1 MTCDEIRP
9 LLGPYLDGELDPP
22 AVQSVESH
30 LAGCDACMRDLA
42 AMRALSG
49 AIHDELPA
57 LAAPDALRAR
67 VLDAV
72 RTAAPA
78 EGAAGT
84 PGPQRVGAEHFGMQR
99 GTRPHNEPRNEPD
112 ISPRVRPTIRPAV
125 RPQWLAAAALY
136 IVVGAAAWMLG
147 AGYGRAP
154 GGDGSALR
162 DAVVA
167 SHVRS
172 LQASHL
178 IDVASSDR
186 HTVKPWFDGKLD
198 FSPPVPDLAT
208 QGFPLVGGRL
218 DYLDGRP
225 VAALVYGRAKH
236 VVNLFIWPAAA
247 DARDA
252 GHEAS
257 RGASP
262 GTVRGYHVRHW
273 VRDGM
278 TFWAVSDVA
287 EPDLNA
293 FVSLFQASGQPAE
306 SVR

>member
-9 LLGPYLDGELDPP
+9 LIAPYLDGELDPP
-22 AVQSVESH
+22 AMLSVESH
-30 LAGCDACMRDLA
+30 IAGCDACARHVA
-42 AMRALSG
+42 EMRALSG

-67 VLDAV
+67 IMDAV
-72 RTAAPA
+72 RTAMPAPQA
-78 EGAAGT
+78 SGA
-84 PGPQRVGAEHFGMQR
+84 PRQDPQRLGAEHFGMQR
-99 GTRPHNEPRNEPD
+99 GNKPRL
-112 ISPRVRPTIRPAV
+112 

-136 IVVGAAAWMLG
+136 VVVGAATWMLG
-147 AGYGRAP
+147 VAHGRSP
-154 GGDGSALR
+154 GSAGPDLR

-236 VVNLFIWPAAA
+236 VVNLFIWPAATDELH
-247 DARDA
+247 DAPRSA
-252 GHEAS
+252 AP
-257 RGASP
+257 A
-262 GTVRGYHVRHW
+262 TVRGYHVRHW

-287 EPDLNA
+287 EPDLDTL
-293 FVSLFQASGQPAE
+293 VSLFQASGQPPE
-306 SVR
+306 SVH

>member
-9 LLGPYLDGELDPP
+9 LIGPYLDGELDPA

-30 LAGCDACMRDLA
+30 IAGCEACTRDLA
-42 AMRALSG
+42 EMRALSG
-49 AIHDELPA
+49 AIRDELPA

-67 VLDAV
+67 IMDAV

-78 EGAAGT
+78 AEGPGAT
-84 PGPQRVGAEHFGMQR
+84 SQGPQRLGAEHFGMQR
-99 GTRPHNEPRNEPD
+99 GNKPHDKPR
-112 ISPRVRPTIRPAV
+112 V

-136 IVVGAAAWMLG
+136 IVVGGAAWMLG
-147 AGYGRAP
+147 VAHGRAP
-154 GGDGSALR
+154 GAAGSDLR

-236 VVNLFIWPAAA
+236 VVNLFIWPAAT
-247 DARDA
+247 DAPP
-252 GHEAS
+252 
-257 RGASP
+257 GAPRNAAP

-287 EPDLNA
+287 EPDLTT
-293 FVSLFQASGQPAE
+293 FVSLFQANGQPPE

>member
-1 MTCDEIRP
+1 MTCDEI
-9 LLGPYLDGELDPP
+9 LALIGPYLDGELDPS

-30 LAGCDACMRDLA
+30 LAGCEVCTRHLA
-42 AMRALSG
+42 EMRALSG

-67 VLDAV
+67 IMDAV
-72 RTAAPA
+72 RTATPAA
-78 EGAAGT
+78 EGPGA
-84 PGPQRVGAEHFGMQR
+84 PRHGPQRLGAEHFGMQR
-99 GTRPHNEPRNEPD
+99 GNRPR
-112 ISPRVRPTIRPAV
+112 V

-136 IVVGAAAWMLG
+136 IAVGAGAWMLG
-147 AGYGRAP
+147 VAHGRLP
-154 GGDGSALR
+154 GSAGSELR

-236 VVNLFIWPAAA
+236 VVNLFIWPAATEA
-247 DARDA
+247 QEDARRNTPGDA
-252 GHEAS
+252 AP
-257 RGASP
+257 A
-262 GTVRGYHVRHW
+262 TVRGYHVRHW

-287 EPDLNA
+287 EPDLTT
-293 FVSLFQASGQPAE
+293 FVSLFQASGQPPE

>member
-1 MTCDEIRP
+1 MTCDEIRS
-9 LLGPYLDGELDPP
+9 LIGPYLDGELES
-22 AVQSVESH
+22 SVARSAEEH
-30 LAGCDACMRDLA
+30 IAGCEACAGYLA
-42 AMRALSG
+42 EMRALTG
-49 AIHDELPA
+49 MIHDEMPA
-57 LAAPDALRAR
+57 LAAPEALRAR
-67 VLDAV
+67 ILDAV
-72 RTAAPA
+72 RAPMP
-78 EGAAGT
+78 GTTAAGT
-84 PGPQRVGAEHFGMQR
+84 TERPGAQRA
-99 GTRPHNEPRNEPD
+99 GTRQFGR
-112 ISPRVRPTIRPAV
+112 PRVRL
-125 RPQWLAAAALY
+125 QWLAAAALY
-136 IVVGAAAWMLG
+136 IVVGAAAWMFG
-147 AGYGRAP
+147 VAYGRSPAE
-154 GGDGSALR
+154 GAESGMR

-198 FSPPVPDLAT
+198 FSPPVPDLAS

-236 VVNLFIWPAAA
+236 VVNLFIWPAAP
-247 DARDA
+247 DTPRDA
-252 GHEAS
+252 A
-257 RGASP
+257 P
-262 GTVRGYHVRHW
+262 GTLRGYHVRHW

-287 EPDLNA
+287 EPDLGA

-306 SVR
+306 SVH

>member
-9 LLGPYLDGELDPP
+9 LIGPYLDGELDPA

-30 LAGCDACMRDLA
+30 IAGCEACTRDLA
-42 AMRALSG
+42 EMRALSG

-67 VLDAV
+67 IMDAV

-78 EGAAGT
+78 AEAPGATGQ
-84 PGPQRVGAEHFGMQR
+84 GPQRLGAEHFGMQR
-99 GTRPHNEPRNEPD
+99 GNKPH
-112 ISPRVRPTIRPAV
+112 VRPRV

-136 IVVGAAAWMLG
+136 VVVGATTWMLG
-147 AGYGRAP
+147 VAHGRAP
-154 GGDGSALR
+154 GSAGSDLR

-208 QGFPLVGGRL
+208 QGFPLAGGRL

-236 VVNLFIWPAAA
+236 VINLFIWPAARDDVH
-247 DARDA
+247 DAPSNA
-252 GHEAS
+252 AP
-257 RGASP
+257 A
-262 GTVRGYHVRHW
+262 TVRGYHVRHW

-287 EPDLNA
+287 EPDLTT
-293 FVSLFQASGQPAE
+293 FVSLFQSNGQPPE

>member
-1 MTCDEIRP
+1 MTCDEIQP
-9 LLGPYLDGELDPP
+9 LIGPYLDGELDPA

-30 LAGCDACMRDLA
+30 LAGCDACRRHLA
-42 AMRALSG
+42 EMRALSG

-67 VLDAV
+67 ILNAV

-78 EGAAGT
+78 AEG
-84 PGPQRVGAEHFGMQR
+84 PGSTQAPQRLGAEHFGMQR
-99 GTRPHNEPRNEPD
+99 GSTPPNRPR
-112 ISPRVRPTIRPAV
+112 V

-136 IVVGAAAWMLG
+136 VVVGAAAWMSG
-147 AGYGRAP
+147 VAHGRAP
-154 GGDGSALR
+154 GTTGSGLR

-236 VVNLFIWPAAA
+236 VVNLFIWPAAT
-247 DARDA
+247 DAHDGSDGAPRDA
-252 GHEAS
+252 A
-257 RGASP
+257 P

-287 EPDLNA
+287 EPDLNT
-293 FVSLFQASGQPAE
+293 FVSLFQASGQPPEA
-306 SVR
+306 VR

>member
-1 MTCDEIRP
+1 VTCDEIRS
-9 LLGPYLDGELDPP
+9 LIGPYLDGELDPS

-30 LAGCDACMRDLA
+30 IAGCEACARHLA
-42 AMRALSG
+42 EMRALSG

-67 VLDAV
+67 IMDAV
-72 RTAAPA
+72 RMAAPA
-78 EGAAGT
+78 AERSGVT
-84 PGPQRVGAEHFGMQR
+84 RQDPQRLGAEHFGMQR
-99 GTRPHNEPRNEPD
+99 SNRPR
-112 ISPRVRPTIRPAV
+112 V

-136 IVVGAAAWMLG
+136 IVVGAASWMLG
-147 AGYGRAP
+147 VAHGRSPA
-154 GGDGSALR
+154 SAASELR

-198 FSPPVPDLAT
+198 FSPPVPDLAA

-218 DYLDGRP
+218 DYLGGRP

-236 VVNLFIWPAAA
+236 VVNLFIWPAATEA
-247 DARDA
+247 QQDARRDA
-252 GHEAS
+252 LPDA
-257 RGASP
+257 AP
-262 GTVRGYHVRHW
+262 ATVRGYHVRHW

-287 EPDLNA
+287 EPDLTA

-306 SVR
+306 LVR

>member
-1 MTCDEIRP
+1 MTCDEIRS
-9 LLGPYLDGELDPP
+9 LIAPYLDGELDPS
-22 AVQSVESH
+22 AMASVESH
-30 LAGCDACMRDLA
+30 IAGCEACARDLA
-42 AMRALSG
+42 EMRALSS

-67 VLDAV
+67 IMDAV
-72 RTAAPA
+72 RTATPAA
-78 EGAAGT
+78 EGSGAT
-84 PGPQRVGAEHFGMQR
+84 RQGPQRLGAEHFGMQR
-99 GTRPHNEPRNEPD
+99 ANKPRA
-112 ISPRVRPTIRPAV
+112 RL
-125 RPQWLAAAALY
+125 QWLAAAALY
-136 IVVGAAAWMLG
+136 VVVGAAAWMLG
-147 AGYGRAP
+147 VAYGRSP
-154 GGDGSALR
+154 GSPGSELR

-172 LQASHL
+172 LQGSHL

-218 DYLDGRP
+218 DYLDARP

-236 VVNLFIWPAAA
+236 VVNLFIWPAAT
-247 DARDA
+247 DAQHDA
-252 GHEAS
+252 PHDA
-257 RGASP
+257 AP
-262 GTVRGYHVRHW
+262 ATVRGYHVRHW

-287 EPDLNA
+287 EPDLDT
-293 FVSLFQASGQPAE
+293 FVSLFQASGQPPE

>member
-1 MTCDEIRP
+1 MTQPPACDEIRA
-9 LLGPYLDGELDPP
+9 LIGPYLDGELEP
-22 AVQSVESH
+22 AVAASAEAH
-30 LAGCDACMRDLA
+30 IAGCEACARDLA
-42 AMRALSG
+42 EMRALSG
-49 AIHDELPA
+49 AIHEEMPA
-57 LAAPDALRAR
+57 LAAPEALRTR
-67 VLDAV
+67 ILDAV
-72 RTAAPA
+72 RASAAGAPA
-78 EGAAGT
+78 AGMEQ
-84 PGPQRVGAEHFGMQR
+84 PGVLRLRTQPAD
-99 GTRPHNEPRNEPD
+99 RPR
-112 ISPRVRPTIRPAV
+112 V

-136 IVVGAAAWMLG
+136 VVVGSAAWMLG
-147 AGYGRAP
+147 VAHGRAP
-154 GGDGSALR
+154 AGSADSDMR

-198 FSPPVPDLAT
+198 FSPPVPDLGP
-208 QGFPLVGGRL
+208 QGFPLLGGRL

-236 VVNLFIWPAAA
+236 FVNLFIWPAAA
-247 DARDA
+247 DTPP
-252 GHEAS
+252 
-257 RGASP
+257 GAAPS
-262 GTVRGYHVRHW
+262 TVRGYHVRHW

-287 EPDLNA
+287 EPDLA
-293 FVSLFQASGQPAE
+293 TFVSLFQASGQPSE

>member
-1 MTCDEIRP
+1 MTCDEIRS
-9 LLGPYLDGELDPP
+9 LIGPYLDGELDPST
-22 AVQSVESH
+22 ARSAESH
-30 LAGCDACMRDLA
+30 IAGCEACAQLLA
-42 AMRALSG
+42 EMRALSG
-49 AIHDELPA
+49 MIHDEMPA
-57 LAAPDALRAR
+57 LAAPEALRAR
-67 VLDAV
+67 ILDAV
-72 RTAAPA
+72 RVPMPGTT
-78 EGAAGT
+78 AAGT
-84 PGPQRVGAEHFGMQR
+84 MEHPGAQRVRQPFG
-99 GTRPHNEPRNEPD
+99 RPR
-112 ISPRVRPTIRPAV
+112 V

-136 IVVGAAAWMLG
+136 IVVGAATWMLG
-147 AGYGRAP
+147 VAYGRSPAA
-154 GGDGSALR
+154 GAESGMR

-198 FSPPVPDLAT
+198 FSPPVPDLAP

-236 VVNLFIWPAAA
+236 VINLFIWPAAA
-247 DARDA
+247 DTPRDA
-252 GHEAS
+252 AP
-257 RGASP
+257 A
-262 GTVRGYHVRHW
+262 TLRGYHVRHW

-287 EPDLNA
+287 EPDLGT
-293 FVSLFQASGQPAE
+293 FVSLFQGSGQPGE

>member
-1 MTCDEIRP
+1 MTCDEIQP
-9 LLGPYLDGELDPP
+9 LLGPYLDGELDPT

-30 LAGCDACMRDLA
+30 IAGCDACTRHLA
-42 AMRALSG
+42 EMRALSG

-67 VLDAV
+67 ILDAV
-72 RTAAPA
+72 RTAMPA
-78 EGAAGT
+78 EAPGT
-84 PGPQRVGAEHFGMQR
+84 TQGPQRLGAEHFGMQR
-99 GTRPHNEPRNEPD
+99 GSTAPTRPR
-112 ISPRVRPTIRPAV
+112 V

-136 IVVGAAAWMLG
+136 VVVGAAAWLSG
-147 AGYGRAP
+147 VAHGRAP
-154 GGDGSALR
+154 GIAGSGLR

-198 FSPPVPDLAT
+198 FSPPVPDLAA

-236 VVNLFIWPAAA
+236 VVNLFIWPAAT
-247 DARDA
+247 DAHDGRGDA
-252 GHEAS
+252 PSDA
-257 RGASP
+257 AP

-287 EPDLNA
+287 EPDLNT

-306 SVR
+306 SAR

>member
-1 MTCDEIRP
+1 VTCDEIRS
-9 LLGPYLDGELDPP
+9 LIAPYLDGELDPP
-22 AVQSVESH
+22 AVVSVESH
-30 LAGCDACMRDLA
+30 IAGCEACARHLSE
-42 AMRALSG
+42 MRALSG

-67 VLDAV
+67 ILDAV
-72 RTAAPA
+72 RTAMP
-78 EGAAGT
+78 GADGPGATGQ
-84 PGPQRVGAEHFGMQR
+84 GPQRLGAEHFGMQR
-99 GTRPHNEPRNEPD
+99 GNK
-112 ISPRVRPTIRPAV
+112 PRVS
-125 RPQWLAAAALY
+125 PQWLAAAALY

-147 AGYGRAP
+147 VAYGRTPASA
-154 GGDGSALR
+154 GSGLR
-162 DAVVA
+162 DAVVE

-236 VVNLFIWPAAA
+236 VVNLFIWPAAT
-247 DARDA
+247 DALHDA
-252 GHEAS
+252 PHDA
-257 RGASP
+257 AP
-262 GTVRGYHVRHW
+262 ATVRGYHVRHW

-278 TFWAVSDVA
+278 TFWAASDVA
-287 EPDLNA
+287 EPDLDT
-293 FVSLFQASGQPAE
+293 FVSLFQASGQPPE

>member
-9 LLGPYLDGELDPP
+9 LIGPYLDGEIDPS
-22 AVQSVESH
+22 AVASVEAH
-30 LAGCDACMRDLA
+30 IAGCEACARYVA
-42 AMRALSG
+42 EMRALSG

-67 VLDAV
+67 ILDAV
-72 RTAAPA
+72 RTA
-78 EGAAGT
+78 T
-84 PGPQRVGAEHFGMQR
+84 PGPEESGAGRRSPQRFGAEHVGMQSGNR
-99 GTRPHNEPRNEPD
+99 RR
-112 ISPRVRPTIRPAV
+112 V

-136 IVVGAAAWMLG
+136 VVVGGAAWMLG
-147 AGYGRAP
+147 VAHGRSPAS
-154 GGDGSALR
+154 GESGLR

-172 LQASHL
+172 MQASHL

-236 VVNLFIWPAAA
+236 VVNVFIWPATT
-247 DARDA
+247 DAPRDDTA
-252 GHEAS
+252 PA
-257 RGASP
+257 
-262 GTVRGYHVRHW
+262 TVHGYHVRHW
-273 VRDGM
+273 ARDGM
-278 TFWAVSDVA
+278 TVWAVSDVA

-293 FVSLFQASGQPAE
+293 FVSLFQASGQPPE
-306 SVR
+306 SIR

>member
-1 MTCDEIRP
+1 MTCDEIR
-9 LLGPYLDGELDPP
+9 LLIGPYLDGELDPA

-30 LAGCDACMRDLA
+30 LAGCDACMRHVA
-42 AMRALSG
+42 EMRALSG

-67 VLDAV
+67 VLDAI
-72 RTAAPA
+72 RTTMPA
-78 EGAAGT
+78 EE
-84 PGPQRVGAEHFGMQR
+84 PG
-99 GTRPHNEPRNEPD
+99 
-112 ISPRVRPTIRPAV
+112 IRPRV

-136 IVVGAAAWMLG
+136 VVVGGAAWMLG
-147 AGYGRAP
+147 VAYGRSP
-154 GGDGSALR
+154 GAGADSAMR

-172 LQASHL
+172 LEASHL

-198 FSPPVPDLAT
+198 FSPPVPDLAA
-208 QGFPLVGGRL
+208 QGFPLIGGRL
-218 DYLDGRP
+218 DYLGNRP

-236 VVNLFIWPAAA
+236 DINLFIWPV
-247 DARDA
+247 
-252 GHEAS
+252 
-257 RGASP
+257 SP
-262 GTVRGYHVRHW
+262 GPASDAAPSTVRGYHVRHW

-287 EPDLNA
+287 EPDLA
-293 FVSLFQASGQPAE
+293 TFVSLFEGSSMPAE